1 MPDEAR
7 LKNRTAIVTGAGRGI
22 GRATAIKLAHEGADL
37 LLNDLDSEPL
47 EELAH
52 ELAVR
57 GTRVHTFVGD
67 VTAADFGDSIVA
79 GANETFGGL
88 DIVVANAGY
97 GWNGRLESQ
106 TDEQWSV
113 MIDTHATSAFRLARA
128 MMRVPDDARRGA
140 ANHHRKIVLV
150 SSIAAAHGAPQMAS
164 YAAAKGAVIGLT
176 RSLAQ
181 ELAGRAVNVNAVAFG
196 LTETRLTREIESG
209 ESSTV
214 VVSDRAQKL
223 GYRSDLKMQTVA
235 RIPLGRTATVEEAA
249 GAIWFLCIPESDYV
263 TGQLLICS
271 GGLYV

>member
-7 LKNRTAIVTGAGRGI
+7 LRNRTAIVTGAGRGI

-47 EELAH
+47 ERLAN

-57 GTRVHTFVGD
+57 GTRVHTLVGD

-79 GANETFGGL
+79 RANEIFGGL

-128 MMRVPDDARRGA
+128 MMRMPDDARRGA
-140 ANHHRKIVLV
+140 VYHHRKIVLV

-196 LTETRLTREIESG
+196 LTETRLTRAINSG

-223 GYRSDLKMQTVA
+223 GYRSDLKMQTVT